1 MMVLALKLLMG
12 GMFGACVLVLIA
24 GVCGGRCKWR
34 SARKR
39 GKL

>member
-1 MMVLALKLLMG
+1 MMVLALKLWLL

-24 GVCGGRCKWR
+24 GVCEGRCKWR